1 MTAAQYAGRLSLAA
15 LLFSIALLAV
25 DRIIAGLVMCSE
37 LGLLP
42 W

>member
-1 MTAAQYAGRLSLAA
+1 MTAARHAALAA

-25 DRIIAGLVMCSE
+25 DRAIAGLVMCSE

>member
-1 MTAAQYAGRLSLAA
+1 MSAVRHAARLSLAGLVFA
-15 LLFSIALLAV
+15 IALLAV
-25 DRIIAGLVMCSE
+25 DRAIAGLVMCSE